1 MPALSIFNKKNPN
14 PYSCK
19 KRAPILAESNSSE
32 VHWLFN
38 AQFLRGSSTAA
49 EAKSRFELRLK
60 RLKKKIISQLQMFM
74 LLFGYSDRPGEA
86 DNPQKDCWLT
96 TSAEVII
103 WVIGKLLLVKCHKS
117 GSCELQFFSHFSLV
131 LLKTQVA

>member
-19 KRAPILAESNSSE
+19 KKAPILAGSNSSE

-60 RLKKKIISQLQMFM
+60 RLKKKLIISQLQMFM
-74 LLFGYSDRPGEA
+74 LPGEA
-86 DNPQKDCWLT
+86 GNPQKDC
-96 TSAEVII
+96 
-103 WVIGKLLLVKCHKS
+103 
-117 GSCELQFFSHFSLV
+117 
-131 LLKTQVA
+131 

>member
-49 EAKSRFELRLK
+49 EAKSRSEFRLK
-60 RLKKKIISQLQMFM
+60 RLKKKFNY
-74 LLFGYSDRPGEA
+74 F
-86 DNPQKDCWLT
+86 T
-96 TSAEVII
+96 TTNFYAFVRVVWS
-103 WVIGKLLLVKCHKS
+103 S
-117 GSCELQFFSHFSLV
+117 GWGR
-131 LLKTQVA
+131 

>member
-49 EAKSRFELRLK
+49 EVKSRFELRLK
-60 RLKKKIISQLQMFM
+60 RLKINYF
-74 LLFGYSDRPGEA
+74 
-86 DNPQKDCWLT
+86 T
-96 TSAEVII
+96 TKNVYASVR
-103 WVIGKLLLVKCHKS
+103 VV
-117 GSCELQFFSHFSLV
+117 
-131 LLKTQVA
+131 

>member
-19 KRAPILAESNSSE
+19 KRAPILAERNSSE

-60 RLKKKIISQLQMFM
+60 RLKKKINYF
-74 LLFGYSDRPGEA
+74 
-86 DNPQKDCWLT
+86 T
-96 TSAEVII
+96 TSNVYASVR
-103 WVIGKLLLVKCHKS
+103 VV
-117 GSCELQFFSHFSLV
+117 
-131 LLKTQVA
+131 